1 VNGLFNIEG
10 KVALVTG
17 GSSGIGKM
25 IAEGFAANGAK
36 VYIASRKL
44 HVCEEVAAEL
54 SKTGTCIPLQAD
66 VSTHAGVLA
75 LAERMKALEP
85 KLDVLVN
92 NSGAAWGAP
101 FDDFPEAGWD
111 KVYALN
117 VKAPFFLIQQLHGA
131 LKAAASAERPS
142 KVINIAS
149 INGLTVPD
157 MDTFSYSSS
166 KAALIHLTRV
176 LARTLAKDHI
186 RVNAI
191 APGPFPS
198 KMMAETIEKN
208 GDKILN
214 RVPAGRFGQPEDAAG
229 VAIFLA
235 SRASDYVHGAV
246 LPMDGGS
253 ATTV

>member
-1 VNGLFNIEG
+1 VKDLFDISG

-17 GSSGIGKM
+17 GSSGIGRM
-25 IAEGFAANGAK
+25 IAEGFAANGART
-36 VYIASRKL
+36 YIASRKL
-44 HVCEEVAAEL
+44 AVCEQVAEEL
-54 SKTGTCIPLQAD
+54 SRVGTCIPLQAD
-66 VSTHAGVLA
+66 LSSHDGVVA
-75 LAERMKALEP
+75 LAERMTALEP
-85 KLDVLVN
+85 RLDVLVN

-101 FDDFPEAGWD
+101 LDEFPESGWD

-117 VKAPFFLIQQLHGA
+117 VKAPFFLIQRLRGA
-131 LKAAASAERPS
+131 LRAAAGPARPS

-157 MDTFSYSSS
+157 TETYSYSSS

-176 LARTLAKDHI
+176 LARALAKDHI

-198 KMMAETIEKN
+198 RMMAETIEKTR
-208 GDKILN
+208 DRILA
-214 RVPAGRFGQPEDAAG
+214 RVPAGRLGEAEDAAG

-235 SRASDYVHGAV
+235 SRASDYLHGAV
-246 LPMDGGS
+246 IPMDGGS
-253 ATTV
+253 STTV

>member
-1 VNGLFNIEG
+1 VKALFDISG

-25 IAEGFAANGAK
+25 IATGFAANGAK

-44 HVCEEVAAEL
+44 QVCEEVAEEL
-54 SKTGTCIPLQAD
+54 SKVGTCIPLQAD
-66 VSTHAGVLA
+66 LSSHEGVVSLA
-75 LAERMKALEP
+75 DRMKQLEP
-85 KLDVLVN
+85 RLDVLVN

-101 FDDFPEAGWD
+101 LDDFPESGWD
-111 KVYALN
+111 KVYDLN
-117 VKAPFFLIQQLHGA
+117 VKAPFFMIQQLRPA
-131 LKAAASAERPS
+131 LRAAATADRPS
-142 KVINIAS
+142 KVINVAS

-157 MDTFSYSSS
+157 MDTYSYSSS

-176 LARTLAKDHI
+176 LARALAKDQI

-198 KMMAETIEKN
+198 RMMAETIEKTR
-208 GDKILN
+208 DKILA
-214 RVPAGRFGQPEDAAG
+214 RVPAGRLGQPEDAAG

-235 SRASDYVHGAV
+235 SQASDYVHGAV
-246 LPMDGGS
+246 IPMDGGS

>member
-1 VNGLFNIEG
+1 MNALFDIKG

-25 IAEGFAANGAK
+25 IATGFAANGAK
-36 VYIASRKL
+36 TYIASRKQ
-44 HVCEEVAAEL
+44 HVLDEVAAEL
-54 SKTGTCIPLQAD
+54 SKSGTCIPIQAD
-66 VSTHAGVLA
+66 LSTHAGVVA
-75 LAERMKALEP
+75 LADTMKALEP

-101 FDDFPEAGWD
+101 FDEFPEAGWD
-111 KVYALN
+111 KVYAMN
-117 VKAPFFLIQQLHGA
+117 VKAPFFLIQQLRGA

-157 MDTFSYSSS
+157 MDTYSYSSS

-176 LARTLAKDHI
+176 LAKALAKDHI

-198 KMMAETIEKN
+198 KMMAETIEKTR
-208 GDKILN
+208 DKILA
-214 RVPAGRFGQPEDAAG
+214 RVPANRLGEPEDAAG

-246 LPMDGGS
+246 IPMDGGS